1 MQIASGTGGNTIVT
15 YAIVERILRGASPR
29 MILLWY
35 PLTRAMEISNKEDIL
50 EKFFSESSWH
60 EFCIK
65 LRTRKSVQ
73 FSNDFQFL
81 SIYEIMKCTA

>member
-1 MQIASGTGGNTIVT
+1 MQSAIASGTGGNTIVT

-35 PLTRAMEISNKEDIL
+35 PITRAMEISNKKDIL

-60 EFCIK
+60 EFSIK
-65 LRTRKSVQ
+65 LRTKKSVVFER
-73 FSNDFQFL
+73 FSIFIN
-81 SIYEIMKCTA
+81 M

>member
-1 MQIASGTGGNTIVT
+1 MQSAIASGTGGNTIVT

-35 PLTRAMEISNKEDIL
+35 PLTRAMEISNKKDIL

-65 LRTRKSVQ
+65 LRTRKSVH
-73 FSNDFQFL
+73 SFQTIFNFYQYVKL
-81 SIYEIMKCTA
+81 